1 MSGRWIW
8 LSFPLDVEGPR
19 PPAIPAPSLTPLMTI
34 ARDGAAVQTLC
45 LASHT
50 GTHLDAPRHVVEGGL
65 SIGDFRPEEM
75 VFSRPVVVDLPL
87 SEGTVVMPI
96 HLEPFEAVL
105 READLALFRFGYGR
119 LRREQPARYSDQ
131 CPGFGVEAGRW
142 LRERLPAL
150 RGLGMD
156 VPSAACIAH
165 LDRTMA
171 CHTELLQ
178 GAGRRFLL
186 IEDMN
191 LEHDLEGLREVRIWP
206 WLVKGMDSG
215 PCAVVG
221 LIIPPPGQDRS

>member
-1 MSGRWIW
+1 VPDRWIW

-19 PPAIPAPSLTPLMTI
+19 PPAIPAPSLAPLMTI
-34 ARDGAAVQTLC
+34 GKDGAAVQTLT

-75 VFSRPVVVDLPL
+75 VFSRPLVVDLALP
-87 SEGTVVMPI
+87 EGAVVMPA
-96 HLEPFEAVL
+96 HLDPFEAGL
-105 READLALFRFGYGR
+105 KEADLALFRFGFGR
-119 LRREQPARYSDQ
+119 LRRDQPARYSDR

-142 LRERLPAL
+142 LKDRLPGL
-150 RGLGMD
+150 RALGMD

-171 CHTELLQ
+171 CHNELL
-178 GAGRRFLL
+178 GGEGRRFLI

-191 LEHDLEGLREVRIWP
+191 LGDDLQGLKEVRVWP

-221 LIIPPPGQDRS
+221 LIADASRPGRA